1 MWCSTTRPR
10 ATTRG
15 PRCPSG
21 ARQGWGRRLS
31 SGVLHASAVSPQG
44 RWLKRTL
51 RTCAPLAPSAPPG
64 SPGRSPHIPP
74 LQRPGQPSVL
84 HAGAGRAVLQLQV
97 EPRGGTETGA
107 GAGLSWPCPR
117 APLAAPTCNALL
129 GCHACRLQHPTA
141 RPPPPPPFALPACSG
156 CGNTF
161 NCNHPVARQFI
172 IDCLRYWV
180 EEMHVDGFRW
190 GVGRGAAVSG
200 WVGGFRWRAGGSP
213 QWGVHDL
220 QQGGVCCSASAA

>member
-141 RPPPPPPFALPACSG
+141 RPPPPPPPPLRSPPAAAAATPSTVTTLWLVSSSSTACATGWRRCTWMASGGGWAGAL
-156 CGNTF
+156 
-161 NCNHPVARQFI
+161 
-172 IDCLRYWV
+172 L
-180 EEMHVDGFRW
+180 
-190 GVGRGAAVSG
+190 
-200 WVGGFRWRAGGSP
+200 
-213 QWGVHDL
+213 
-220 QQGGVCCSASAA
+220 